1 MNGLVTHPL
10 RILSQRR
17 LLRCAVWLSV
27 ASFAIVSY
35 IHSPVVAADDQNA
48 GATTKAATTELEVG
62 DSDASEKTFQPSEA
76 VKAALLPLFT
86 AIADADGS
94 RATVELSVETVMH
107 GEILSR
113 EQSTFQIAS
122 KFPDQYTIY
131 HKSEVDS
138 KRIFSDGKISTV
150 ALAPQAYYELP
161 HVWNNQSIVTG
172 APVEFGPYP
181 EPMLA
186 LTLAGVDPSISFFG
200 GMSSVEALG
209 KTKLRGRT
217 DSVHVRGQ
225 QDDGVVWD
233 LWISDDDRPVPL
245 RLLVNLTPMLQ
256 ASGQVHV
263 PEGYGLSLRY
273 DFASWR
279 VTGAVDEKLFH
290 FAASKDAIKYNS
302 LEDFRSRTTADV
314 DRHPLLGKPAP
325 AYTLTLLDGSKVTST
340 ELKDKIVVL
349 DFWATRCTPCMEAM
363 PTIKSSVAEFAD
375 QDVVFY
381 AVNAGENASLVSG
394 FANEQAWGVDVV
406 VDPDG
411 TLTESFS
418 AKDIPLT
425 LVLGRGG
432 IVESVHVGTSG
443 TEALK
448 KQFHDE
454 LDVLVRGGRIAS
466 FQPE

>member
-1 MNGLVTHPL
+1 MNILVTHLL
-10 RILSQRR
+10 RILSQRK
-17 LLRCAVWLSV
+17 LLRCAVWLSFV
-27 ASFAIVSY
+27 SLAIVPC

-48 GATTKAATTELEVG
+48 EATTKADTTELEVG
-62 DSDASEKTFQPSEA
+62 DTDASEKQFQPSDA

-94 RATVELSVETVMH
+94 RATVELSIESVMH

-122 KFPDQYTIY
+122 KFPDRYTIY
-131 HKSEVDS
+131 YKSEVES
-138 KRIFSDGKISTV
+138 KRIFSDGKTSTV
-150 ALAPQAYYELP
+150 ALSPQAYYELP
-161 HVWNNQSIVTG
+161 RVLNNQSVVTG

-186 LTLAGVDPSISFFG
+186 LTLAGVDPSISFLG
-200 GMSSVEALG
+200 GMSSVDALG

-217 DSVHVRGQ
+217 DCVHVRGQ

-233 LWISDDDRPVPL
+233 LWISDNDNPVPL

-279 VTGAVDEKLFH
+279 MTGAVDEKLFR
-290 FAASKDAIKYNS
+290 FAAGKDAIKYES
-302 LEDFRSRTTADV
+302 LDDYQSKTTSD
-314 DRHPLLGKPAP
+314 DSQHPLLGKPAP
-325 AYTLTLLDGSKVTST
+325 AYTLTLLDGSKVTSA
-340 ELKDKIVVL
+340 ELKDKVVVL
-349 DFWATRCTPCMEAM
+349 DFWATWCAPCMQAM
-363 PTIKSSVAEFAD
+363 PTIKSSVAKFAD
-375 QDVVFY
+375 QAVVFY

-411 TLTESFS
+411 TLTEAFS

-432 IVESVHVGTSG
+432 IVESVHEGTSG